1 MQDDL
6 LGLDRIVG
14 GQLGQPLASHPR
26 QLRWRLGAG
35 GDTDFKHPA
44 AIQFDEGWARCVSS
58 SGQGGRYQQL
68 RRQQG
73 DQQGQKEACPSGAWA
88 KAKGL

>member
-14 GQLGQPLASHPR
+14 GQLGQPLAGHPR

-44 AIQFDEGWARCVSS
+44 AIQFYVCRAGSVSS

-68 RRQQG
+68 RRQQS
-73 DQQGQKEACPSGAWA
+73 DQQGQK
-88 KAKGL
+88 